1 MTGRARPGLVAANLV
16 LLVAFPVA
24 WFAPLMSVR
33 LWRFGSDQTVSG
45 ISGLQGLWAEDVA
58 LALAVTFFAIVAP
71 VVKVLGLGLVQTGL
85 ASPRLLGPIFVVGKL
100 AMADVFLVA
109 VWIVA
114 FKGLGIGSI
123 EVLWGLYLFTACVL
137 GALLLSVLT
146 ERQHRRR

>member
-33 LWRFGSDQTVSG
+33 LWRFGSDQTVSV

>member
-1 MTGRARPGLVAANLV
+1 VTGRARPGLVAANLV

-33 LWRFGSDQTVSG
+33 LWRFGSDQTVSV